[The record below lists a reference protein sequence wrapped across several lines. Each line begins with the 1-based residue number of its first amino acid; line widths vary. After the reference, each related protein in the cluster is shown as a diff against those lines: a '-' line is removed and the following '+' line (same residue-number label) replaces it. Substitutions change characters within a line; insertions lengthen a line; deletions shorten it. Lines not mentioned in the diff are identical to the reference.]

1 METVKKFKLIRDI
14 RAEITDPQKTYDD
27 MMHQLNSVAQKYLGM
42 DTLHLEFSFVNR
54 RFIFLLAI
62 MSTFLYA
69 DVESAVLA
77 GDVGEVAYN
86 IAVLGF
92 GLQGFAKFD
101 AYVYRKES
109 MHTLVW
115 QISAFL
121 NKKKMF
127 DGLNEIVTANVAI
140 MVLLKRFYIGLYGF
154 VFVSMSSLGLI
165 SSLSSGERQLSFGFQ
180 FSFLDTSNWVGYL
193 ATYIYQVA
201 GILMVVIS
209 SCCNDILIVVLY
221 ITAMGMYDCM
231 MFDLRELSKLSQME
245 KSSANKRIAE
255 ERIKSVIQQHQ
266 EVLEFLELSNE
277 TFSLYF
283 LMSLVCMTTAIAIL
297 LVALVWNRWYAG
309 LVICFAA
316 SSQIFALSLLGTL
329 LLVKSE
335 ELIDEVYSITW
346 YDMDLPVQ
354 RSLKLFLLMSQHVKE
369 ISYRFGVMN
378 METYVQI
385 LPFRLQ
391 PPRSEIASSRPY
403 EPVL

>member
-266 EVLEFLELSNE
+266 EVLE
-277 TFSLYF
+277 
-283 LMSLVCMTTAIAIL
+283 
-297 LVALVWNRWYAG
+297 
-309 LVICFAA
+309 
-316 SSQIFALSLLGTL
+316 
-329 LLVKSE
+329 
-335 ELIDEVYSITW
+335 
-346 YDMDLPVQ
+346 
-354 RSLKLFLLMSQHVKE
+354 
-369 ISYRFGVMN
+369 
-378 METYVQI
+378 
-385 LPFRLQ
+385 
-391 PPRSEIASSRPY
+391 
-403 EPVL
+403 

>member
-378 METYVQI
+378 METYVQSHKMI
-385 LPFRLQ
+385 YSFFTMLVTAQ
-391 PPRSEIASSRPY
+391 E
-403 EPVL
+403 

>member
-14 RAEITDPQKTYDD
+14 RAEITDPQRTFDD
-27 MMHQLNSVAQKYLGM
+27 MAHQLNSIAQKYLGM

-154 VFVSMSSLGLI
+154 VFVSMSSFGLI

-193 ATYIYQVA
+193 ATYIYQMA
-201 GILMVVIS
+201 GILMVAIS

-221 ITAMGMYDCM
+221 ITAMGMFDCM

-283 LMSLVCMTTAIAIL
+283 LMSLVCMTAAIAIL

-378 METYVQI
+378 METYVQSHKMI
-385 LPFRLQ
+385 YSFFTMLVTAQ
-391 PPRSEIASSRPY
+391 E
-403 EPVL
+403 

>member
-86 IAVLGF
+86 IAVLGI

-283 LMSLVCMTTAIAIL
+283 LMSLVCMTAAIAIL

-378 METYVQI
+378 METYVQSHKMI
-385 LPFRLQ
+385 YSFFTMLVTAQ
-391 PPRSEIASSRPY
+391 E
-403 EPVL
+403 